1 LDESVMNKTGDVW
14 LKVSSLCGILA
25 PVIAFTCILYAIES
39 YSQFSWF
46 NNALSDLG
54 VVEGATA
61 VSFNLGLTVGGVL
74 AFVFGLGLFRFLH
87 SKVLGVV
94 GTFFFILD
102 ALALTSIGIFPESAR
117 PMHYYASVAFFGLFP
132 ISMLLICA
140 ELFTSS
146 RVKMGLFTLGVAIF
160 AAIVWI
166 VQFTARPFEGV
177 AIPEALSA
185 LAASAWAV
193 FLGFEMFKATSHT
206 EAK

>member
-1 LDESVMNKTGDVW
+1 M
-14 LKVSSLCGILA
+14 KVSGLCGILA
-25 PVIAFTCILYAIES
+25 PVIAFTCILCAIAS

-46 NNALSDLG
+46 NDALSDLG

-61 VSFNLGLTVGGVL
+61 VFFNLGLTVGGVL

-87 SKVLGVV
+87 GKVLGFV

-102 ALALTSIGIFPESAR
+102 ALALTLIGIFPESAR

-132 ISMLLICA
+132 ISMLLVCA
-140 ELFTSS
+140 ELLASR

-166 VQFTARPFEGV
+166 VQFTVRPFEGV
-177 AIPEALSA
+177 AIPEVLSA

-193 FLGFEMFKATSHT
+193 LLGFEMFKAISPR

>member
-1 LDESVMNKTGDVW
+1 M
-14 LKVSSLCGILA
+14 LA
-25 PVIAFTCILYAIES
+25 PVIAFTCILYAIAS

-54 VVEGATA
+54 VVEGVTA
-61 VSFNLGLTVGGVL
+61 VFFNLGLIVGGVL
-74 AFVFGLGLFRFLH
+74 AFVFGVGLFRFLH
-87 SKVLGVV
+87 SKVFGVV
-94 GTFFFILD
+94 GTFLFILD
-102 ALALTSIGIFPESAR
+102 ALALTSIGIFPESAK

-132 ISMLLICA
+132 ISMLLVCA
-140 ELFTSS
+140 ELFSSS

-185 LAASAWAV
+185 LAASAWTV
-193 FLGFEMFKATSHT
+193 LLGFEMFKANSHS